1 MKKLTLTLGLA
12 AALAATYAGHAR
24 AVDGK
29 VYPGVMC
36 IGDTWSRYV
45 GRSQSGGSVWVDY
58 ETPLYCP
65 LTGDAESGSGIT
77 TMRVRIIESSNPPAP
92 GGRENTRCVV
102 SRYGTLGGMPFDQSA
117 ATAVNSPST
126 QTLTLSLTKAGGPA
140 FARYGMYC
148 QTTSGSAIV
157 EYEVDET

>member
-1 MKKLTLTLGLA
+1 MTKLKLALCLATLA
-12 AALAATYAGHAR
+12 STYAGHAR

-36 IGDTWSRYV
+36 VGDTWSRYV

-77 TMRVRIIESSNPPAP
+77 TMRVLVVESSNPPAA

-117 ATAVNSPST
+117 ATAANSPAT

-140 FARYGMYC
+140 FARYGLYC
-148 QTTSGSAIV
+148 QTTAGSAIV